1 MVTGGKEER
10 VSELGVVVNRS
21 SRVPLYLQVAEQL
34 EQAITSG
41 KLAAGSRI
49 PNEIE
54 LADRL
59 GLSRPTMRQAIAY
72 LVDKGLLVRKRGVG
86 TQVVQA
92 KMRRPL
98 ALSSLYDDLLR
109 AGRDPRTT
117 VRDVATVPAT
127 IEASRALG
135 IAPRDR
141 VLRIRRIRYIGDE
154 PLALMTN
161 YLSEDVTRGADL
173 TKESLERHGLYDLL
187 RRAGISLRVADQT
200 IGARPAIAR
209 EASLLRERTGAA
221 LLTMTRTAYDDQGR
235 AIEYGSHLYRASR
248 YSFELTLVER

>member
-1 MVTGGKEER
+1 M
-10 VSELGVVVNRS
+10 SELSVIVNRS

-34 EQAITSG
+34 EEAITSG
-41 KLAAGSRI
+41 SLTAGSRI

-92 KMRRPL
+92 KLRRPL
-98 ALSSLYDDLLR
+98 ALSSLYDDLVR
-109 AGRDPRTT
+109 AGRDPSTT
-117 VRDVATVPAT
+117 VRDVAIVPAT
-127 IEASRALG
+127 VDAARALG
-135 IAPRDR
+135 LAPRDR
-141 VLRIRRIRYIGDE
+141 VLRVRRVRYIGDE

-161 YLSEDVTRGADL
+161 YLSDIATNDAEL
-173 TKESLERHGLYDLL
+173 TKESLEQHGLYELL

-209 EASLLRERTGAA
+209 EASALRERTGAA

>member
-1 MVTGGKEER
+1 MRTSVDDL
-10 VSELGVVVNRS
+10 SVVVNRS

-41 KLAAGSRI
+41 SLAAGARI

-98 ALSSLYDDLLR
+98 ALSSLYDDLRR

-117 VRDVATVPAT
+117 VRDIATVPAT
-127 IEASRALG
+127 VEAARALG
-135 IAPRDR
+135 VEPGDR
-141 VLRIRRIRYIGDE
+141 VLRVRRVRYIGDD

-161 YLSEDVTRGADL
+161 YLSPTATKGVELTED
-173 TKESLERHGLYDLL
+173 SLEQHGLYELL
-187 RRAGISLRVADQT
+187 RAGGISLRVADQT

-209 EASLLRERTGAA
+209 EASALRERTGAA

-235 AIEYGSHLYRASR
+235 AIEYGTHLYRASR
-248 YSFELTLVER
+248 YSFELTLVEH